1 MDCDYNF
8 KYIIVG
14 DPGVG
19 KSCLL
24 LKFTDNRFRELHD
37 MTLGVEFGYRAIT
50 VEDKRIRL
58 QIWDTA
64 GQEVFRS
71 ITRAYYRG
79 ATGALLVYDVSRRYT
94 FERVTQWLTDARD
107 NAQADLVIMLIG
119 NKSDLEHREVTCE
132 EGEEYARQ
140 NGLFFLETSA
150 KTGHNVETAFLD
162 TAAKIYFNIKEG
174 TYDLS
179 SEAHGITVGRG
190 RDRTT
195 SAEEAS
201 QRRCCRSAS

>member
-1 MDCDYNF
+1 MECDYHF

-24 LKFTDNRFRELHD
+24 LKFTDNRFRDLHD
-37 MTLGVEFGYRAIT
+37 MTLGVEFGYRVVSI
-50 VEDKRIRL
+50 EDCQIRL

-79 ATGALLVYDVSRRYT
+79 ATGAFVVYDVSRRYT
-94 FERVTQWLTDARD
+94 FDRVTQWLADARE
-107 NAQADLVIMLIG
+107 NAQPNLVIMLIG
-119 NKSDLEHREVTCE
+119 NKSDLEHREVSFE
-132 EGEEYARQ
+132 EGQEYAAQ
-140 NGLFFLETSA
+140 NGLFFMETSA
-150 KTGHNVETAFLD
+150 KTGYNVETAFVE
-162 TAAKIYFNIKEG
+162 TAGKIYWNIKEG
-174 TYDLS
+174 IYDLS

-190 RDRTT
+190 QALRAQPPPRN
-195 SAEEAS
+195 S
-201 QRRCCRSAS
+201 CCRSQ